1 MLRLTP
7 GALTS
12 QRLEERPANLPTHLY
27 VHGGLR
33 PTQLSAVVFHPTGP
47 LAHAPVC
54 GEDLRRWRHQGL
66 PLWLRVHGL
75 RHRRGIEQVLADL
88 EVPEVLYPPLLETP
102 QRPRVDCFAEAVLV
116 VLHRLNFAQD
126 PAHLISDQ
134 VGLLLLPDLLV
145 TIEESSSGDPFPE
158 LTDWVVSQAGALE
171 HRDLDDLLHFL
182 IDDLIDACFP
192 MLERIA
198 NRLDDLEEAVLRSPR
213 PKLLSR
219 TSQFRSGVRTIR
231 AQIWPL
237 RHQLRALLRQR
248 QQLLGPEALGGFQE
262 MADLVDMLFAQCE
275 LLRSQCDAITQSYAA
290 SVGNRMNQVMKTLT
304 ILTSIF
310 APLTFIAGIYGM
322 NFDHMPEL
330 HWRYGYLGVLL
341 LMGAIAAGQAVWLW
355 RRGWFEDWTAP
366 R

>member
-1 MLRLTP
+1 MP
-7 GALTS
+7 
-12 QRLEERPANLPTHLY
+12 P
-27 VHGGLR
+27 
-33 PTQLSAVVFHPTGP
+33 
-47 LAHAPVC
+47 
-54 GEDLRRWRHQGL
+54 EDLRTWRAQGL
-66 PLWLRVHGL
+66 PLWLRVQGL
-75 RHRRGIEQVLADL
+75 RDRGGIDNLLRQLA
-88 EVPEVLYPPLLETP
+88 VPAALLPPLLEAP
-102 QRPRVDCFAEAVLV
+102 QRPRVDSFGEAVLV
-116 VLHRLNFAQD
+116 VLHRLSFARD
-126 PAHLISDQ
+126 PAHLLSDQ

-145 TIEESSSGDPFPE
+145 TVEESCSEDPFPE
-158 LTDWVVSQAGALE
+158 LTQWVISQEGAVE

-198 NRLDDLEEAVLRSPR
+198 NRLDDLEEAVLRQPR
-213 PKLLSR
+213 PKLLTR

-231 AQIWPL
+231 SQIWPL
-237 RHQLRALLRQR
+237 RHQIRTLLRQR
-248 QQLLGPEALGGFQE
+248 QQLLGAEALGGFQE
-262 MADLVDMLFAQCE
+262 MAELVEMLFDQCE
-275 LLRSQCDAITQSYAA
+275 LLRSQCDAITQAYAA

-330 HWRYGYLGVLL
+330 HWRLATPVLA
-341 LMGAIAAGQAVWLW
+341 LMALIAVGQALWLW

>member
-12 QRLEERPANLPTHLY
+12 QRLEERPANLPTPLY

-33 PTQLSAVVFHPTGP
+33 PSTFSAVVFLPQGP
-47 LAHAPVC
+47 RFHAPVQ
-54 GEDLRRWRHQGL
+54 EAELRDWRRQGV
-66 PLWLRVHGL
+66 PLWLRVQGL
-75 RHRRGIEQVLADL
+75 RDRGAIEALLANLAVPPVLL
-88 EVPEVLYPPLLETP
+88 PPLLEAP
-102 QRPRVDCFAEAVLV
+102 QRPRVDSFGEAVLV
-116 VLHRLNFAQD
+116 VLHRLSFARD

-145 TIEESSSGDPFPE
+145 TIEESSSEDPFPE
-158 LTDWVVSQAGALE
+158 LTHWVISQEGAVE

-182 IDDLIDACFP
+182 IDDLIDAFFP

-198 NRLDDLEEAVLRSPR
+198 NRLDDLEEAVLRQPR

-231 AQIWPL
+231 SQIWPL
-237 RHQLRALLRQR
+237 RHQIRTLLRQR
-248 QQLLGPEALGGFQE
+248 QQLLGVEAMGGFQE
-262 MADLVDMLFAQCE
+262 MAELVEMLFDQCE
-275 LLRSQCDAITQSYAA
+275 LLRAQCDAITQAYAA

-330 HWRYGYLGVLL
+330 HWRLGYAAALG
-341 LMGAIAAGQAVWLW
+341 LMALIAAGQAFWLW